1 MFGRM
6 ARIPVDI
13 NSSPNYDAVEKL
25 QEFLQADQ
33 PSFSAE
39 AAKWQKDADI
49 IKENIKTAQAKQKRN
64 YDQKHNVAECFGM
77 GSAVLLKDF
86 NRKKHKGGKLD
97 FRW

>member
-1 MFGRM
+1 MSPPNIATPFQAMFGRM
-6 ARIPVDI
+6 ACIPVDI

-49 IKENIKTAQAKQKRN
+49 IKENIK
-64 YDQKHNVAECFGM
+64 
-77 GSAVLLKDF
+77 LLKLSKREIMIKSITWQNVLGWDLQF
-86 NRKKHKGGKLD
+86 Y
-97 FRW
+97 